1 MEDMLKLNQEIGER
15 LKKARIANKMSQQEL
30 ATKANIA
37 LPHISDI
44 EHGKKSMK
52 LITFVKIIE
61 ALQVSADSILRADV
75 PAVNHLYQ
83 SEVSEL
89 LEDGSPS
96 EVEALKKI
104 ILQVKETM
112 KASASRE

>member
-1 MEDMLKLNQEIGER
+1 MDDMLKLNQEIGER
-15 LKKARIANKMSQQEL
+15 LKTARIANNMSQQEL
-30 ATKANIA
+30 AIKANVS

-61 ALQVSADSILRADV
+61 ALQVSADSILRANV
-75 PAVNHLYQ
+75 PSVNLLYQ
-83 SEVSEL
+83 SEFEQI
-89 LEDGSPS
+89 LEDCNPT
-96 EVEALKKI
+96 EVEALKHI

-112 KASASRE
+112 RASATRE